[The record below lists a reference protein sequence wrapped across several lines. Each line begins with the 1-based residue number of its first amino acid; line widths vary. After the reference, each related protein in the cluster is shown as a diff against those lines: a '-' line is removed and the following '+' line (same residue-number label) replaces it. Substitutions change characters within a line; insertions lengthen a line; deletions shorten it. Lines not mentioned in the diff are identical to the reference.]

1 MFRTLLSVERLHFV
15 SLFTLLK
22 FTSGIAS
29 SCVNYSAF
37 QHLCQPLLDIL
48 CVVEIQHID
57 VCVFADMT
65 LLYFYLVSLSR
76 PVLISG

>member
-1 MFRTLLSVERLHFV
+1 MFRTLLSVKRLHFV

-37 QHLCQPLLDIL
+37 LHLCQPRLAILFVVFLQQLDAAGL
-48 CVVEIQHID
+48 C
-57 VCVFADMT
+57 
-65 LLYFYLVSLSR
+65 
-76 PVLISG
+76 